1 MVNCLPH
8 SLSLAFALV
17 FLELELYR
25 ASRRSFPPPRRT
37 ASQKR
42 PKTKKKMSNRRNENH
57 NTHRHSSPRS
67 RRTQAGTRGPSLR
80 RPPNSLFVPRPR
92 PRPLLPHPPCPP
104 HIPDPPQ
111 TRSASSAPACPSTLF
126 SVLSSHAHA
135 AKSPMTFAFTRR
147 SFPLGSPSPHN
158 SASSSRLPTKARPV
172 VRPMGTRSSRR
183 VARGRATH
191 GCGRAD
197 TVLGAAFALPLYP
210 ASYPG
215 WRSGHPT
222 PRPLLPRWRRTHHP
236 TIFQPEVLALGTCWN
251 LQLSFCA

>member
-1 MVNCLPH
+1 M
-8 SLSLAFALV
+8 
-17 FLELELYR
+17 R
-25 ASRRSFPPPRRT
+25 
-37 ASQKR
+37 
-42 PKTKKKMSNRRNENH
+42 
-57 NTHRHSSPRS
+57 RHSSPRS
-67 RRTQAGTRGPSLR
+67 RRTLDGTRGPSLR
-80 RPPNSLFVPRPR
+80 RPPSSLFVPCPC
-92 PRPLLPHPPCPP
+92 PCPCPCPLLPHPPCPP
-104 HIPDPPQ
+104 HTPDPPQ

-135 AKSPMTFAFTRR
+135 AKSPMTFAFARH

-172 VRPMGTRSSRR
+172 VCPIRTRSSRR

-191 GCGRAD
+191 GCGHAD

-210 ASYPG
+210 ASHPG

-222 PRPLLPRWRRTHHP
+222 PCPLLLPRWRRTHHP
-236 TIFQPEVLALGTCWN
+236 TLFQPDLLALGTCWS